1 MDPGLFHLPFL
12 FHSFVTESLNHT
24 QVNHFRMQ
32 QQRLLPICTTQK
44 LWVAVR
50 QGAKKMGTCGKSVP
64 LSFLFGGH
72 TWVQNCG
79 CKIVSSCG
87 VSGRSFRQSRLSR
100 PQGQR
105 LKSRKKARPPIPPM
119 GTGELWLTTEI
130 GGDVGHQNNRA
141 KIQNARTTIMQS
153 GGDCIVLFEGKGAKP
168 ELLDFASFCPN
179 SCSPRDSLLPP
190 IVS

>member
-1 MDPGLFHLPFL
+1 MRKISAPQFFHR
-12 FHSFVTESLNHT
+12 V
-24 QVNHFRMQ
+24 
-32 QQRLLPICTTQK
+32 
-44 LWVAVR
+44 
-50 QGAKKMGTCGKSVP
+50 
-64 LSFLFGGH
+64 H
-72 TWVQNCG
+72 TWVQICG

-100 PQGQR
+100 PQEQR

-153 GGDCIVLFEGKGAKP
+153 GGDCIVLFEGKGPKP

-190 IVS
+190 IVSKVWMLAVTNTLLKSPWLMGAQGGTPGGSR